1 MPESNQISYGSI
13 ISEIAH
19 ISGIKKEVVKK
30 VMSASVDII
39 TTAVLMGKKVH
50 IPGLGMFFTVIKK
63 ERVSHNAYTRGQT
76 YEPEVTLPKFRYAQ
90 NFKKSVMSI
99 KPERKI

>member
-1 MPESNQISYGSI
+1 MSNTNQISYESI

-19 ISGIKKEVVKK
+19 ISGIKKDTVRE

-50 IPGLGMFFTVIKK
+50 IPGLGSFFTVIKK
-63 ERVSHNAYTRGQT
+63 ERVSHNACTRGLT
-76 YEPEVTLPKFRYAQ
+76 YEPEVTLPKFRYAR

-99 KPERKI
+99 KPERMI